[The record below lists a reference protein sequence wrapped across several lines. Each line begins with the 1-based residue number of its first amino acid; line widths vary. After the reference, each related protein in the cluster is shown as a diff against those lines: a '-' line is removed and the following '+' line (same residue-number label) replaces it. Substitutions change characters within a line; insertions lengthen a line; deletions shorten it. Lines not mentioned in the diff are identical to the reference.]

1 VITPKKITT
10 TVTPKKPIKAS
21 INKPSLNT
29 NNSEKP
35 SVRSSSVTSKSTEK
49 KSSDIPNTTA
59 TPAKKSAEPPLPKP
73 SPVTLK
79 KIPKLN
85 LANKQNLTEKPILSK
100 ISTDLKV
107 DLLSTGGS
115 TLSNNKELN
124 TSEKNLSNRQRTS
137 PKRPNRSSPVELDE
151 SLNNILAKQSL
162 ASNQRY
168 PSLLESN
175 PRTTSNTARMA
186 SIDPENTQ
194 SQSPLSPVKLFLLK
208 K

>member
-1 VITPKKITT
+1 MITT
-10 TVTPKKPIKAS
+10 KKTIATVTPKKPIKAS

-59 TPAKKSAEPPLPKP
+59 TPAKKSTEPSIPKP

-100 ISTDLKV
+100 SSSDPKP
-107 DLLSTGGS
+107 DLLSTGGT
-115 TLSNNKELN
+115 TLSNNRELN
-124 TSEKNLSNRQRTS
+124 TSEKDLS
-137 PKRPNRSSPVELDE
+137 KRPNRSSPVELDE

-168 PSLLESN
+168 PSLLDSN
-175 PRTTSNTARMA
+175 PRTTSNTARM
-186 SIDPENTQ
+186 SSTNPENTQ
-194 SQSPLSPVKLFLLK
+194 PQSPLSPVKLLLSEK
-208 K
+208 